1 VTVGRLTEQK
11 RIGLIL
17 EAAATLARRGRRM
30 PVTIIGDGPEREPL
44 GRLADTLGIGG
55 DVQFLGE
62 VPPGRLAQAM
72 DDADVFAFAARHEGF
87 GLAPAEALMLG
98 IPVVA
103 TEDGGGVTD
112 VVPASGG
119 GRLVLPAPDAIARA
133 IEDVLGDAHAR
144 TSAAD
149 VGETLRGRLSPESA
163 AQTFDAIYA
172 AAVRRGAP

>member
-1 VTVGRLTEQK
+1 
-11 RIGLIL
+11 
-17 EAAATLARRGRRM
+17 
-30 PVTIIGDGPEREPL
+30 
-44 GRLADTLGIGG
+44 
-55 DVQFLGE
+55 
-62 VPPGRLAQAM
+62 
-72 DDADVFAFAARHEGF
+72 
-87 GLAPAEALMLG
+87 
-98 IPVVA
+98 
-103 TEDGGGVTD
+103 VTD